1 MSLAMKSAPSR
12 LQTPKQNLI
21 LGALPD
27 PEYKRLLPAL
37 EFIKMP
43 LGQVLYETDVPMTH
57 AYFPVTGIISLLYVM
72 ENGESAEIA
81 IAGSEALISV
91 SLFMGGEST
100 NSRSVSQN
108 AGCGYRLKAG
118 ILRREFDLGGP
129 FQYLL
134 LRYTQA
140 LMVQMTQTA
149 ACNRHHTLDQQ
160 LCRWLLLSLDRL
172 HSEVLTM
179 TQQLIANMLGVT
191 LEGVT
196 GALDKLHADGLIHH
210 NKGVITVL
218 DRPALERRVCECYLA
233 VKKEFNRLL
242 PYSLPAKVA
251 A

>member
-1 MSLAMKSAPSR
+1 MFAAMKSAPSL
-12 LQTPKQNLI
+12 LQTPNQNLI
-21 LGALPD
+21 LGALPVLD
-27 PEYKRLLPAL
+27 YKRLLPAL
-37 EFIKMP
+37 EFIELP
-43 LGQVLYETDVPMTH
+43 LGKVLYEPDEPMTH
-57 AYFPVTGIISLLYVM
+57 AYFPVTGIISMLYVM

-81 IAGSEALISV
+81 ITGNEGLVGI

-100 NSRSVSQN
+100 TSRSVSQN

-118 ILRREFDLGGP
+118 ILRREFALGGP
-129 FQYLL
+129 LQYLL
-134 LRYTQA
+134 LRYTQT

-172 HSEVLTM
+172 HGDVLTM

-191 LEGVT
+191 LEVVI
-196 GALDKLHADGLIHH
+196 GALDKLHAAGLIHH
-210 NKGVITVL
+210 SQGVITEL
-218 DRPALERRVCECYLA
+218 DRPALERRVCECYQV

-242 PYSLPAKVA
+242 PYKLA